1 MKRCLILLNLKLAT
15 KPIFLKQTFYILIL
29 GLFLTSCD
37 FFKKSDDREPV
48 ARVNDTYLYKED
60 IADIVPKG
68 ASKEDSTLMVNAYVN
83 RWARQLLLM
92 DGALVNLSEDKQN
105 SYSRLVEQ
113 YKTDLYTKAYLEG
126 LVKKNIDSVVKPD
139 EAKLFYE
146 ANKESFKL
154 NDDLIQLR
162 YISLPLNPV
171 NLDSIKK
178 RFKRFK
184 AKDKRYLDSISVQ
197 FKSYLLNDSLWVKLN
212 RVAEKIPIITDA
224 NKNQLLKKSNYLQ
237 LKDSLN
243 LYLMQVNDVR
253 LQNDYAPM
261 NYVNS
266 SIKKIVINKRKL
278 ELIKQLE
285 NDITKD
291 AIKNNQ
297 FQIYK

>member
-1 MKRCLILLNLKLAT
+1 MKNTLYIVLISLLF
-15 KPIFLKQTFYILIL
+15 I
-29 GLFLTSCD
+29 SCD
-37 FFKKSDDREPV
+37 FFKKSDDRKPI
-48 ARVNDTYLYKED
+48 ARVNESYLYTED
-60 IADIVPKG
+60 IEDIVPKG
-68 ASKEDSTLMVNAYVN
+68 TTKEDSTLMVNAYVN

-92 DGALVNLSEDKQN
+92 DGALVNLSEEKQ
-105 SYSRLVEQ
+105 SDFSKLVKQ
-113 YKTDLYTKAYLEG
+113 YKVDLYTKAYLEG
-126 LVKKNIDSVVKPD
+126 LVKKNIDTLVQPE
-139 EAKLFYE
+139 EAQLFYE

-154 NDDLIQLR
+154 NDDLIQFR

-171 NLDSIKK
+171 NLDTIKA

-184 AKDKRYLDSISVQ
+184 AKDKSYLDSISVQ
-197 FKSYLLNDSLWVKLN
+197 FISYSLNDSIWLKLN
-212 RVAEKIPIITDA
+212 RVADKIPIITET
-224 NKNQLLKKSNYLQ
+224 NKNQLLKKTNFLQ

-253 LQNDYAPM
+253 LQNDYAPL

-297 FQIYK
+297 FQIYN

>member
-1 MKRCLILLNLKLAT
+1 MKNTLYI
-15 KPIFLKQTFYILIL
+15 ILISIL
-29 GLFLTSCD
+29 LTSCN
-37 FFKKSDDREPV
+37 FFKKSDDREPI
-48 ARVNDTYLYKED
+48 ARVNESYLYKED
-60 IADIVPKG
+60 LKDIVPQG
-68 ASKEDSTLMVNAYVN
+68 ASKEDSILMVNAYVN

-92 DGALVNLSEDKQN
+92 DGALINLSQTKQN
-105 SYSRLVEQ
+105 DFSKLVEQ
-113 YKTDLYTKAYLEG
+113 YKIDLYTKAYLEG
-126 LVKKNIDSVVKPD
+126 LVKKNIDTLVKPE
-139 EAKLFYE
+139 EAQLFYE

-154 NDDLIQLR
+154 NDNLIQLR

-171 NLDSIKK
+171 NLDTIKK

-184 AKDKRYLDSISVQ
+184 TNDKSYLDSISVQ
-197 FKSYLLNDSLWVKLN
+197 FVSYSLNDSLWVKQN
-212 RVAEKIPIITDA
+212 HVADKIPIITEA
-224 NKNQLLKKSNYLQ
+224 NKNQLLKKTNFLQ

-253 LQNDYAPM
+253 LQNDYAPL

-297 FQIYK
+297 FQIYN

>member
-1 MKRCLILLNLKLAT
+1 MKHTLYILLISL
-15 KPIFLKQTFYILIL
+15 
-29 GLFLTSCD
+29 LFTSCD
-37 FFKKSDDREPV
+37 FFKKSDNRTPI
-48 ARVNDTYLYKED
+48 ARVNESYLYKED
-60 IADIVPKG
+60 IEDIVPKG
-68 ASKEDSTLMVNAYVN
+68 TTKEDSTLMVNAYVN

-92 DGALVNLSEDKQN
+92 DGALVNLSEEKQTGF
-105 SYSRLVEQ
+105 SKLVEQ
-113 YKTDLYTKAYLEG
+113 YKVDLYTKAYLEG
-126 LVKKNIDSVVKPD
+126 LVKKNIDTLVQPE
-139 EAKLFYE
+139 EAQLFYE

-154 NDDLIQLR
+154 NDNLIQFR

-171 NLDSIKK
+171 NLDSIKT

-184 AKDKRYLDSISVQ
+184 AKDKSYLDSISVQ
-197 FKSYLLNDSLWVKLN
+197 FISYSLNDSLWLKLN
-212 RVAEKIPIITDA
+212 RVADKIPIITET
-224 NKNQLLKKSNYLQ
+224 NKNQLLKKTNFLQ

-253 LQNDYAPM
+253 LQNDYAPL

-297 FQIYK
+297 FQIYN

>member
-1 MKRCLILLNLKLAT
+1 LKHTLYILLISL
-15 KPIFLKQTFYILIL
+15 
-29 GLFLTSCD
+29 LFTSCD
-37 FFKKSDDREPV
+37 FFKKSDNLTPI
-48 ARVNDTYLYKED
+48 ARVNESYLYKED
-60 IADIVPKG
+60 IEDIVPKG
-68 ASKEDSTLMVNAYVN
+68 TTKEDSTLMVNAYVN

-92 DGALVNLSEDKQN
+92 DGALVNLSEEKQTGF
-105 SYSRLVEQ
+105 SKLVEQ
-113 YKTDLYTKAYLEG
+113 YKVDLYTKAYLEG
-126 LVKKNIDSVVKPD
+126 LVKKNIDTLVQPE
-139 EAKLFYE
+139 EAQLFYE

-154 NDDLIQLR
+154 NDNLIQFR

-171 NLDSIKK
+171 NLDSIKT

-184 AKDKRYLDSISVQ
+184 AKDKSYLDSISVQ
-197 FKSYLLNDSLWVKLN
+197 FISYSLNDSLWLKLN
-212 RVAEKIPIITDA
+212 RVADKIPIITET
-224 NKNQLLKKSNYLQ
+224 NKNQLLKKTNFLQ

-253 LQNDYAPM
+253 LQNDYAPL

-297 FQIYK
+297 FQIYN

>member
-92 DGALVNLSEDKQN
+92 DGALVNLSEEKQN

-171 NLDSIKK
+171 NLDSIRK

-212 RVAEKIPIITDA
+212 HVAEKIPIITDA